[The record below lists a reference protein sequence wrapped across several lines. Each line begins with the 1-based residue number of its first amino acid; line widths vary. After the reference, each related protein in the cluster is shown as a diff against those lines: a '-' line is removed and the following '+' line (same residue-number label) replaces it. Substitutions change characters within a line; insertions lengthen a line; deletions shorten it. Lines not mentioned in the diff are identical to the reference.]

1 VSLYRELLLSD
12 LEKAVDLLLYGG
24 DSKGV
29 HAGAMV
35 DISTIL
41 DRARGSFW
49 PPSSKVVEDNLQG
62 RLSIARDLLIFRP
75 VNIFSYKM
83 EHDLF
88 DALTDHNEIEARTAA
103 MVDLLDR
110 YEGIVEDAHQVLTTA
125 AEQRL
130 ALVLFFITAMG
141 LIALYE
147 TVEALFGRGYD
158 DTGDPHIAFGRI
170 FLILAFFFAVAFIYV
185 VWTSPHLLAIIRRLW
200 AGTTNLLQKLRDGAL
215 RSLARG

>member
-1 VSLYRELLLSD
+1 
-12 LEKAVDLLLYGG
+12 
-24 DSKGV
+24 
-29 HAGAMV
+29 
-35 DISTIL
+35 
-41 DRARGSFW
+41 
-49 PPSSKVVEDNLQG
+49 
-62 RLSIARDLLIFRP
+62 
-75 VNIFSYKM
+75 M

-88 DALTDHNEIEARTAA
+88 DALTDHHEIEARTAA

-158 DTGDPHIAFGRI
+158 DTGDSYIAFGRI
-170 FLILAFFFAVAFIYV
+170 FLILAFFFTVAFIYV
-185 VWTSPHLLAIIRRLW
+185 VWTSPHLLAFIRRRW
-200 AGTTNLLQKLRDGAL
+200 AGTTNLLRMLRDRVL